1 MTACAVVP
9 IPDREAEEE
18 VKAFVVVREGAKL
31 TSQELIDYL
40 SSRLPRFMV
49 PRYIEFVSSMPLTP
63 SMKIEKFKLREIGL
77 TAQTWDRQSGDYVQ
91 SS

>member
-1 MTACAVVP
+1 
-9 IPDREAEEE
+9 
-18 VKAFVVVREGAKL
+18 
-31 TSQELIDYL
+31 
-40 SSRLPRFMV
+40 MV

-77 TAQTWDRQSGDYVQ
+77 TAQTWDRQSGDYVR